1 MIGSKRLISSVVEI
15 VIGVILSVLSF
26 AGTIDEYWGGM
37 GTALVIVGGIFLIR
51 QIRYKTNHE
60 YQQSIDVEVNDER
73 NKFISMKA
81 WSWAG
86 YFFVIIAAAV
96 SIILKIIGQDEY
108 VSFASGSVC
117 LIVIL
122 YWLSYLV
129 IRKKY

>member
-1 MIGSKRLISSVVEI
+1 MKGNKRLIASVAEI
-15 VIGVILSVLSF
+15 IFGFILSALSF
-26 AGTIDEYWGGM
+26 TGMIDEYWGGM
-37 GTALVIVGGIFLIR
+37 GTALVIVGGIFLCC
-51 QIRYKTNHE
+51 QIKYKTNNE
-60 YQQSIDVEVNDER
+60 YQQSVDVEVNDER

-86 YFFVIIAAAV
+86 YFFVIIAAAA
-96 SIILKIIGQDEY
+96 SIILKVIGLDEY

-117 LIVIL
+117 LIIIL